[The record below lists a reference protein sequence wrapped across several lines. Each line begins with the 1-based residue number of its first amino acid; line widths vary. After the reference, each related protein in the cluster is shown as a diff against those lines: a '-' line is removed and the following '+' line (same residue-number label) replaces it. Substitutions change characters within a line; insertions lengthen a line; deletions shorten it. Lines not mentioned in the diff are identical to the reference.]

1 MFANKCRQCLFIAG
15 LSSSNALFGC
25 LWVYLFTFL
34 SCLGLL
40 RRISCLENVLGKM
53 KGTMGWNIFQN
64 TQKIWDTQHC
74 FKRKYIRSSDMV
86 TKLHWVFPNNHTYGN
101 VLFVKSCGKY
111 FVLSVENSRDLLQK
125 DPAFKFKFVISEW
138 NRPQQQKNLESKS
151 QFGTSSTYK

>member
-1 MFANKCRQCLFIAG
+1 MFIHCRAFKFQCIVWMSMSIF
-15 LSSSNALFGC
+15 
-25 LWVYLFTFL
+25 VYI
-34 SCLGLL
+34 SELL
-40 RRISCLENVLGKM
+40 RASCRRILCLENVLGKM
-53 KGTMGWNIFQN
+53 KGTMGWKIFQN
-64 TQKIWDTQHC
+64 TQKIRDMQQC

-101 VLFVKSCGKY
+101 VLFVKSCSKY
-111 FVLSVENSRDLLQK
+111 FSLSIENSGDLLQK